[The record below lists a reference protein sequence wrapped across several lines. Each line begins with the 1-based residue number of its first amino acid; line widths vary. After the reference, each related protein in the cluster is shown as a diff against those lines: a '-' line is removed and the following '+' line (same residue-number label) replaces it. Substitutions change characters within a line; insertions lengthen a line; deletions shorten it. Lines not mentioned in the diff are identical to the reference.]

1 MKRREFLKKALW
13 IAGSIFGMGRWNIKA
28 EEGMLPK
35 RPYGK
40 TGVNLSIAGL
50 GGASVMKLPQK
61 QVNDMVSW
69 AIDHGIN
76 YFDVAPTY
84 GDSELLYGVAL
95 KKYRNKIFLA
105 CKTLERDAK
114 GAEKELINSLKRLQ
128 TEHLDLYQFHAIS
141 KMEDVERI
149 FAPGGAMEFFL
160 KAREKGLIRFIGFS
174 AHSEEAALAALDRFD
189 FDSVLYPVNFVMYF
203 RGNFGPELL
212 KKAREKGVAV
222 LAIKS
227 IALQR
232 WRKGKNRTHPR
243 LWYEPLVEPGKASLA
258 LRFTLSQ
265 PVVSTIPPAD
275 PHLFKL
281 VVNLAMKYTPIKA
294 EEVQFLKKLSSNYEP
309 IFSLQ
314 SKPL

>member
-13 IAGSIFGMGRWNIKA
+13 VIGSIIGIGRWNIKA
-28 EEGMLPK
+28 EEGILPR

-40 TGVNLSIAGL
+40 TGINLSIVGL

-61 QVNDMVSW
+61 QVNDIVGW

-84 GDSELLYGVAL
+84 GDAELLYGVAL

-114 GAEKELINSLKRLQ
+114 GAEKEFTNSLKRLQ
-128 TEHLDLYQFHAIS
+128 TEHIDLYQFHAIS

-160 KAREKGLIRFIGFS
+160 KTREKGLIRFIGFS
-174 AHSEEAALAALDRFD
+174 AHSEEAALAAMDRFD

-203 RGNFGPELL
+203 SGNFGPELL

-232 WRKGKNRTHPR
+232 WRKGQRRTYPR
-243 LWYEPLVEPGKASLA
+243 LWYEPLAESEKASLA

-265 PVVSTIPPAD
+265 PVVATIPPAD
-275 PHLFKL
+275 PELFKL

-294 EEVQFLKKLSSNYEP
+294 EEIQFLKKLSLNYEP

-314 SKPL
+314 S